1 MLETVEKIRK
11 KIGLEER
18 KKEERQKGRKL
29 GMMVQTIILAAQEAE
44 VRKWQV

>member
-29 GMMVQTIILAAQEAE
+29 GMVQTIILAAQEAE